1 MTDIQ
6 KVEGIAYEHA
16 KELSKAGVL
25 TTEDLLREGATP
37 QGRKDI
43 EYVTRLPHK
52 LILKWVNMVDLFRIK
67 GISEE
72 YSELLQVSG
81 VNSVPELALRNPGHL
96 SSKMIEVNN
105 KKNLVRKM
113 PSEKTVIGWIE
124 EAKNLPRIV
133 EY

>member
-6 KVEGIAYEHA
+6 EVEGIAYEHA

-25 TTEDLLREGATP
+25 TAEDLLREGATP

-43 EYVTRLPHK
+43 EYVTRLSHK
-52 LILKWVNMVDLFRIK
+52 LILKWVNMVDLFRIR
-67 GISEE
+67 GVSGE

-81 VNSVPELALRNPGHL
+81 VNSVPELAERNPEHL
-96 SSKMIEVNN
+96 YSKMVEVNS
-105 KKNLVRKM
+105 KRNLVRKM
-113 PSEKTVIGWIE
+113 PSEKMVASWIDK
-124 EAKNLPRIV
+124 ADNLPRIV

>member
-25 TTEDLLREGATP
+25 TAEDLLMEGATP

-72 YSELLQVSG
+72 YSELLEASG
-81 VNSVPELALRNPGHL
+81 VNTVPELAGRNPEHL
-96 SSKMIEVNN
+96 YKKIIEVNDE
-105 KKNLVRKM
+105 KKLVRRP
-113 PSEKTVIGWIE
+113 PSENMVSSWIE
-124 EAKNLPRIV
+124 QAKKLPRIV

>member
-25 TTEDLLREGATP
+25 TAEDLLMEGATP

-72 YSELLQVSG
+72 YSELLEASG
-81 VNSVPELALRNPGHL
+81 VNTVPELAGRNPEHL
-96 SSKMIEVNN
+96 YKKIIEVNDE
-105 KKNLVRKM
+105 KKLVRRP
-113 PSEKTVIGWIE
+113 PSESMVSSWIE
-124 EAKNLPRIV
+124 QAKKLPRIV

>member
-6 KVEGIAYEHA
+6 RVEGIAYEHA

-25 TTEDLLREGATP
+25 TTEDLLREGATV

-43 EYVTRLPHK
+43 EYVTSLPHK

-81 VNSVPELALRNPGHL
+81 VNTVPELALRNPEHL
-96 SSKMIEVNN
+96 YDKMVEVNS
-105 KKNLVRKM
+105 KKNLVRKI
-113 PSEKTVIGWIE
+113 PSEKMISGWIE
-124 EAKNLPRIV
+124 KAKNLPRIV

>member
-6 KVEGIAYEHA
+6 RIEGIAYEHA

-25 TTEDLLREGATP
+25 TIEDLLKEGATP

-81 VNSVPELALRNPGHL
+81 VNSVPELALRNPEHL
-96 SSKMIEVNN
+96 YNKMVEIND
-105 KKNLVRKM
+105 KRNLVRKM
-113 PSEKTVIGWIE
+113 PSEKMVAGWIE
-124 EAKNLPRIV
+124 DAKELPRIV

>member
-37 QGRKDI
+37 KGRKDI

-72 YSELLQVSG
+72 YSELLEVSG
-81 VNSVPELALRNPGHL
+81 VNTVPELALRNPEHL
-96 SSKMIEVNN
+96 YKNIIEVNN
-105 KKNLVRKM
+105 EKNLVRKLPPESM
-113 PSEKTVIGWIE
+113 VASWIE
-124 EAKNLPRIV
+124 KAKKLPRIV

>member
-25 TTEDLLREGATP
+25 TTEVLLREGATP

-52 LILKWVNMVDLFRIK
+52 MILKWVNMVDLFNIYNFIK
-67 GISEE
+67 
-72 YSELLQVSG
+72 YSGFPIFFKIFNG
-81 VNSVPELALRNPGHL
+81 VV
-96 SSKMIEVNN
+96 
-105 KKNLVRKM
+105 
-113 PSEKTVIGWIE
+113 
-124 EAKNLPRIV
+124 
-133 EY
+133 

>member
-25 TTEDLLREGATP
+25 TTEDLLIEGATP

-43 EYVTRLPHK
+43 EYVTRLSHK

-72 YSELLQVSG
+72 YSELLEASG
-81 VNSVPELALRNPGHL
+81 VNTVPELAGRNPEHL
-96 SSKMIEVNN
+96 YKKIIEVNN
-105 KKNLVRKM
+105 EKKFVRRP
-113 PSEKTVIGWIE
+113 PSESMVSSWIE
-124 EAKNLPRIV
+124 QAKKLPRIV

>member
-25 TTEDLLREGATP
+25 TAEDLLMEGATP

-72 YSELLQVSG
+72 YSELLEASG
-81 VNSVPELALRNPGHL
+81 VNTVPELAGRNPEHL
-96 SSKMIEVNN
+96 YKKIIEVNDE
-105 KKNLVRKM
+105 KNLVRRP
-113 PSEKTVIGWIE
+113 PSESMVSSWIE
-124 EAKNLPRIV
+124 QAEKLPRIV

>member
-6 KVEGIAYEHA
+6 KVEGIAYRHA
-16 KELSKAGVL
+16 KELSGAGVL

-67 GISEE
+67 GVSEE

-81 VNSVPELALRNPGHL
+81 VNSVPELAERNSEHL
-96 SSKMIEVNN
+96 YDQSVDIFKKMERYIIRTADANID
-105 KKNLVRKM
+105 L
-113 PSEKTVIGWIE
+113 SYHTH
-124 EAKNLPRIV
+124 L
-133 EY
+133 

>member
-1 MTDIQ
+1 MTNIK

-16 KELSKAGVL
+16 RELSKAGVF

-43 EYVTRLPHK
+43 EYVTRLSHK

-72 YSELLQVSG
+72 YSELLEASG
-81 VNSVPELALRNPGHL
+81 VNTVPELALRNPEHL
-96 SSKMIEVNN
+96 YKNIIEVNN
-105 KKNLVRKM
+105 EKNLVRKL
-113 PSEKTVIGWIE
+113 PSENMVASWIE
-124 EAKNLPRIV
+124 QAKKLPRVV

>member
-6 KVEGIAYEHA
+6 EVEGIAYEHA

-25 TTEDLLREGATP
+25 TTDDLLREGATP

-43 EYVTRLPHK
+43 EYVTRLSHK
-52 LILKWVNMVDLFRIK
+52 LILKWVNMVDLFRIR
-67 GISEE
+67 GVSGE

-81 VNSVPELALRNPGHL
+81 VNSVPELAERNPEHL
-96 SSKMIEVNN
+96 YSKMVEVNS
-105 KKNLVRKM
+105 KRNLVRKM
-113 PSEKTVIGWIE
+113 PSEKMVASWIDK
-124 EAKNLPRIV
+124 ADNLPRIV

>member
-6 KVEGIAYEHA
+6 KVEGIACEHA

-25 TTEDLLREGATP
+25 TTEDLLMEGATP

-43 EYVTRLPHK
+43 EYVTRLSNK
-52 LILKWVNMVDLFRIK
+52 LILKWVNIVDLFRIK

-72 YSELLQVSG
+72 YSELLEASG
-81 VNSVPELALRNPGHL
+81 VNTVPELAGRNPEHL
-96 SSKMIEVNN
+96 YKKIIEVNN
-105 KKNLVRKM
+105 EKKLVRRP
-113 PSEKTVIGWIE
+113 PSESMVASWIE
-124 EAKNLPRIV
+124 QAKKLPRIV